1 MASFL
6 PSSITLPRASRK
18 IPRYQLKYLEI
29 RYLLQTDTV
38 ELLFFKT
45 QYFQELE
52 NFKTGFT
59 AVGFSCERRNFLTGN
74 VSLRAAQ
81 DFIQT
86 IVSRENSRNQ
96 EVRRISNLLYKNEL

>member
-29 RYLLQTDTV
+29 RYLLLTDTLTV

-45 QYFQELE
+45 QCFQELE

-59 AVGFSCERRNFLTGN
+59 AVGFSCERSNFLTGD

-96 EVRRISNLLYKNEL
+96 QVRRFSNL